1 MVFDENF
8 SAVNNMR
15 EGTVSLIL
23 KNLVN
28 YHLDIS
34 MQENFNLPKWWHTNE
49 SSSMPLTRKAWEQDP
64 QEPGSQDP
72 PPGPDPQNLTRG
84 MTQYTASSHVTEKF
98 PIPSIG
104 EGTND
109 KGHINQVIHINS
121 VQDLT

>member
-1 MVFDENF
+1 
-8 SAVNNMR
+8 
-15 EGTVSLIL
+15 
-23 KNLVN
+23 
-28 YHLDIS
+28 

-84 MTQYTASSHVTEKF
+84 MTQYPASSHVTEKF

-109 KGHINQVIHINS
+109 KGHINQVIHITS
-121 VQDLT
+121 VQDLTKVNLYAETLASKSVEYHYMPSYSRLIPE